1 VSRPLWFPAV
11 AASALLVSA
20 CVMTKGPPPPVVVQ
34 PGLIGV
40 AVVGPP
46 KEPSLPLTG
55 AEAAATWGLT
65 YALVPPFFYWASP
78 LVAYHA
84 GKCAHAIYKVYPDLP
99 AQFKEAVG
107 REFSQ
112 ELLRSSFVE
121 AMKARTRSPVIPLEE
136 ASGAGYFSHATALT
150 AAVRQEMGVVVELVQ
165 PVVALGG
172 ANWKEDDCEY
182 VNLALRIEVQA
193 TRVKDQQVIYRDSLS
208 AGCASRASFDTVGK
222 WLNEPGA
229 LAGELA
235 PCAGDLAHKV
245 LDYDSNQYSHRPQLK
260 LPE

>member
-1 VSRPLWFPAV
+1 
-11 AASALLVSA
+11 
-20 CVMTKGPPPPVVVQ
+20 MTKGPPPPVEVR
-34 PGLIGV
+34 PGRIGV
-40 AVVGPP
+40 VVVGPP

-84 GKCAHAIYKVYPDLP
+84 GKCADAIYKVYPNLP
-99 AQFKEAVG
+99 SQFKEAVG

-121 AMKARTRSPVIPLEE
+121 AMTARTKSPVIPLEVP
-136 ASGAGYFSHATALT
+136 SGAGYFSHATALT
-150 AAVRQEMGVVVELVQ
+150 TAAHQEMELLVELVA

-172 ANWKEDDCEY
+172 ASWKDDDCEH

-193 TRVKDQQVIYRDSLS
+193 TRVKDQQVIYKDSLS
-208 AGCASRASFDTVGK
+208 AGCGSRVSFDTVGK

-235 PCAGDLAHKV
+235 PCAGDLAHKL
-245 LDYDSNQYSHRPQLK
+245 LDYDSNPYTHRPQLK